1 MRSRAILHPLGAIA
15 LAGASLLAAGCN
27 RPDERAQSGSDS
39 TATASS
45 QGRDAA
51 NTSGGAAPGMPGDTS
66 TAGTGGSTSSSGA
79 TSAGSAGT
87 GSAGTG
93 PADST
98 VSGTGMGGGN
108 PNGQGTGDS
117 STRSNVPA
125 GALPDPAASAA
136 RDGAGVN
143 RGSPNS
149 R

>member
-1 MRSRAILHPLGAIA
+1 MRSTAILHPLGAIA
-15 LAGASLLAAGCN
+15 LASATLLAAGCN
-27 RPDERAQSGSDS
+27 RHDERAQNGSDS
-39 TATASS
+39 TTTASS

-66 TAGTGGSTSSSGA
+66 TAGTGGSTGSGA
-79 TSAGSAGT
+79 TSGGSAGT

-125 GALPDPAASAA
+125 GALPDTAASAP
-136 RDGAGVN
+136 RDSAGVN

>member
-1 MRSRAILHPLGAIA
+1 MASSLLQPLGVLV
-15 LAGASLLAAGCN
+15 LAGAGLLAGCDRRDD
-27 RPDERAQSGSDS
+27 RPQTGSDS
-39 TATASS
+39 TTTASTA
-45 QGRDAA
+45 GRDAA
-51 NTSGGAAPGMPGDTS
+51 NTTGAAGTTPGTGAES
-66 TAGTGGSTSSSGA
+66 GAGTTA
-79 TSAGSAGT
+79 AGT

-125 GALPDPAASAA
+125 GALPASGAT
-136 RDGAGVN
+136 RDNEGLN
-143 RGSPNS
+143 RGQTNS